1 MHAWRKDI
9 LRTWGYND
17 HAKLWK
23 EWNTNCDFT
32 RCDFDVSALYWLLVR
47 AVHCDGI
54 VEDDAKGPSNGI
66 VSSCGNVKEGRENED
81 SHALVSLILN
91 ENIRI

>member
-1 MHAWRKDI
+1 M
-9 LRTWGYND
+9 
-17 HAKLWK
+17 
-23 EWNTNCDFT
+23 
-32 RCDFDVSALYWLLVR
+32 R